1 MEFFFHSCYLE
12 PENMMPAAQACE
24 EAGWYGFDV
33 SDHIVQPSDLGS
45 EYPYEHEVFPR
56 TAPWPDPW
64 VNIAHLSAGTQN
76 LVFTNATYV
85 LTLRHPLQ
93 AARLIAT
100 AAQLSGYRI
109 RPAIAA
115 GWMKAEF
122 DVFGV
127 EFATRFS
134 RLDESIAILRNAWEG
149 GYFAH
154 HGKHF
159 DFPEVAMNPAPMQR
173 IPLWGSGDRPNA
185 LRRAARL
192 DGYLGAL
199 YDSKSGKVLIDQLQK
214 IRREEGT
221 DGRDDFRITVGY
233 LSENAVVPSLDECKR
248 MEDMGFTGLS
258 VCPFETEY
266 PPTNC
271 DPGLDKILRCIDAFA
286 NDVIARMDAAR

>member
-12 PENMMPAAQACE
+12 PEHMLPAARAAE

-33 SDHIVQPSDLGS
+33 SDHIVQPEDLGS

-64 VNIAHLSAGTQN
+64 VNIAHLAAGTKT

-85 LTLRHPLQ
+85 VTMRHPLQ

-100 AAQLSGYRI
+100 AAQLSDYRV
-109 RPAIAA
+109 RPAVAA

-127 EFATRFS
+127 DFKTRFS
-134 RLDESIAILRNAWEG
+134 RLDESIEVMRKVWDG
-149 GYFAH
+149 GYVEH

-159 DFPEVAMNPAPMQR
+159 DFPPVAMNPAPKQR
-173 IPLWGSGDRPNA
+173 IPIWGSGDRPNA

-199 YDSKSGKVLIDQLQK
+199 YDTETGKVLIDQLQE

-221 DGRDDFRITVGY
+221 DQREDFKITVGY
-233 LSENAVVPSLDECKR
+233 LSSHSVIPTLDECKR
-248 MEDMGFTGLS
+248 FEEMGFTGLS
-258 VCPFETEY
+258 VTPFMTEY
-266 PPTNC
+266 PPINC
-271 DPGLDKILRCIDAFA
+271 DPGLDKILSCIDEFG
-286 NDVIARMDAAR
+286 NDVIARM